1 LRFFERQAQA
11 RRASRRLLWLF
22 ALAVAAIVVA
32 VNLACAAAL
41 LLVDPWMWGG
51 SGSLAGFVARLPR
64 HFFETNTGIA
74 LLFIVGGALLE
85 GVRLREGGAA
95 VASMLGASAVPADPR
110 DAAQRRLRNVAQET
124 AIAAGAPIPALYVL
138 DDETAINACAAGH
151 DARDAA
157 VIVTRGA
164 LSRLTRDELQGV
176 FAHEMAHVLHG
187 DVRLNL
193 RLSAYVFGVLIVFRF
208 GRALTGY
215 GRPAAGP
222 ARVEGRGGVLAP
234 VAFVFGVAIMGVGAI
249 GWVAARLLQAA
260 VGRQREFMAD
270 ATAVRFTRQSD
281 GLGNAL
287 RKALSLAREGRA
299 GLANPAVATT
309 AHAWIVAPDRFAGMF
324 ATHPPLAE
332 RIRRIFGRA
341 MPALPAPDLADPE
354 LAEPPVGESR
364 RDAFEAFDGPIG
376 FIAGDAGQAAP
387 AESLESLQAV
397 GSAESAESFGPVASR
412 ANRWPDQWHLAA
424 AAARRPVAARRVVLA
439 LLEPGRTG
447 PLHLPAWRAAVPFE
461 PSTLEPAARQ
471 ALFEIAAGTLRQD
484 GAPARSQLLRQARRL
499 IESDGR
505 VTLLEFAHYLTL
517 TDRLGLRARPAALKS
532 KLRPAQA
539 GAALALLIR
548 AAVHWPGSAPP
559 APADELAGALER
571 ARRAWG
577 ATLPMPRGA
586 LTHGALTGA
595 IDTIDALGPLDQA
608 LAVKALAAALCDECP
623 GESATAGAAQSGQ
636 GALLRALCGVWGVP
650 MPPWLEPLAP
660 ASRPEELP
668 ALEFAA

>member
-1 LRFFERQAQA
+1 MRFFERQAQA

-32 VNLACAAAL
+32 VNLACALAL

-51 SGSLAGFVARLPR
+51 SGSLGGFVARLPR
-64 HFFETNTGIA
+64 HFFETNTGIT

-85 GVRLREGGAA
+85 GVRLRDGGAA
-95 VASMLGASAVPADPR
+95 VASMLGARPVPADPS

-138 DDETAINACAAGH
+138 EDETAINACAAGH

-164 LSRLTRDELQGV
+164 LARLTRDELQGV
-176 FAHEMAHVLHG
+176 FAHEMAHVLNG

-193 RLSAYVFGVLIVFRF
+193 RLSAYVYGVLIVFQF

-215 GRPAAGP
+215 SRAAAGSP
-222 ARVEGRGGVLAP
+222 RIEGRGGPLAP
-234 VAFVFGVAIMGVGAI
+234 LAFVFGLAIMAVGAI

-287 RKALSLAREGRA
+287 RKALSLAQAGRA
-299 GLANPAVATT
+299 RLANPSVATT
-309 AHAWIVAPDRFAGMF
+309 AHAWIVASDGFAGMF
-324 ATHPPLAE
+324 ATHPSLAE
-332 RIRRIFGRA
+332 RIRRIFGRS
-341 MPALPAPDLADPE
+341 MPALPAAELIESPGQPVADSRRCAVDQCDAPIRFVAADP
-354 LAEPPVGESR
+354 
-364 RDAFEAFDGPIG
+364 
-376 FIAGDAGQAAP
+376 GDAGSVASVAAV
-387 AESLESLQAV
+387 ARA
-397 GSAESAESFGPVASR
+397 APVAS
-412 ANRWPDQWHLAA
+412 APSRWPVQWHLAA

-447 PLHLPAWRAAVPFE
+447 PLHLPAWRAAVPLE

-484 GAPARSQLLRQARRL
+484 TAPARSELLRQARRL

-505 VTLLEFAHYLTL
+505 VTLLEFAYYLTL
-517 TDRLGLRARPAALKS
+517 TDRLGFHARPARLKS
-532 KLRPAQA
+532 KVRRAQA
-539 GAALALLIR
+539 GPALALLIR
-548 AAVHWPGSAPP
+548 AAVQWPGSSLP
-559 APADELAGALER
+559 APVDEVASALER
-571 ARRAWG
+571 ARSAWG
-577 ATLPMPRGA
+577 GTLAAPRGA

-595 IDTIDALGPLDQA
+595 IETIDGLGPLDQA
-608 LAVKALAAALCDECP
+608 LAVKALAAALGDDLP
-623 GESATAGAAQSGQ
+623 GESATALAAEPGQ
-636 GALLRALCGVWGVP
+636 GALLRALCCVWGVP
-650 MPPWLEPLAP
+650 MPPWLEPAP
-660 ASRPEELP
+660 APTRPGELP
-668 ALEFAA
+668 ALELAA